1 MAVPEG
7 FEVVPFEGKDVYVTT
22 LPKGTLLFRGV
33 NDLSKIHEDIFG
45 VLQGEKYC
53 LPPNYNVFFYPFPF
67 ADSAVGE
74 YSHLL
79 VYVVMNDIHLAT
91 FISPSPMVRGDRYQ
105 TKGNPIVSCANIPQN
120 EHGCNLAGRDYD
132 PCFAPAF
139 RKTHAGV
146 SGMIAIANMDRRNFM
161 KIVTDYT
168 VDTPLRNHLN
178 KYLTTYV
185 DATGNP
191 GIPEIILY
199 PFVGRPGEDIR
210 HSKKQKIK
218 EWYKTFAD
226 IASYRV
232 WCTMERTDDGIL
244 DFLETVTTEGLH
256 KSVVKLDKRTGFY
269 VSEKDADE
277 ETKKHLVEIKVE
289 EEWSMTKDA
298 PEFRFK
304 KGALPMLNITKETY
318 EKALAD
324 IEPQISN
331 QIRTQSVGRTEYAD
345 RLAHVLAEVVLIVMA
360 TAAGLYDYDTSDEYG
375 NETIH
380 EDFCPVNGSYKECAD
395 LIDQAM
401 KDFPLVD
408 EGLPVNEEEYG
419 ERLDG
424 ELEIGYSDDKQAEE
438 VFKGWHPVVFHTLLN
453 VSYDKESQT
462 YDRPKMITFAQTLA
476 TRLLRSTLELG
487 YKQMTEKY
495 DDPLPAKIVMDHLL
509 EVRDLLKFTSD
520 YGEKP
525 GWVNDA
531 FYRRFGAPAGY
542 FHGMIDDRWGDW
554 TDELEDD
561 EEEEEEEEEEKPEE
575 KPAEKPAE
583 KPEGGQR
590 RRTYR
595 VRRISLRRRR

>member
-7 FEVVPFEGKDVYVTT
+7 FKVVPFEGKDVYTTT

-33 NDLSKIHEDIFG
+33 NDLSTIHRDIFG
-45 VLQGEKYC
+45 VLQDETYC

-67 ADSAVGE
+67 VDSAVSD

-79 VYVVMNDIHLAT
+79 VYVVIDDINLVT
-91 FISPSPMVRGDRYQ
+91 FISPSPMMRGDRHQ
-105 TKGNPIVSCANIPQN
+105 AKGNPIVSCANIPKD
-120 EHGCNLAGRDYD
+120 EHGCNLVGRDYD
-132 PCFAPAF
+132 PCFTPAF
-139 RKTHAGV
+139 RKEYPAL

-161 KIVTDYT
+161 RIVTDYT
-168 VDTPLRNHLN
+168 VDTPLRSHLN

-191 GIPEIILY
+191 GIPEIILH
-199 PFVGRPGEDIR
+199 PLRARPDKDIR
-210 HSKKQKIK
+210 VSEKHKIK
-218 EWYKTFAD
+218 KWYETFAAS
-226 IASYRV
+226 ASYRV
-232 WCTMERTDDGIL
+232 WHTMERTDDAIL
-244 DFLETVTTEGLH
+244 EFLETITTEGLH

-277 ETKKHLVEIKVE
+277 ETKKHLVDIKMG

-324 IEPQISN
+324 IEPRISN
-331 QIRTQSVGRTEYAD
+331 QIRTQSVGRTKYAD

-360 TAAGLYDYDTSDEYG
+360 TAAGLYYYDSSDEYG

-380 EDFCPVNGSYKECAD
+380 EDFCPVKGSYKECAD

-424 ELEIGYSDDKQAEE
+424 RLEIGYTQNKTTEE
-438 VFKGWHPVVFHTLLN
+438 VFEEWHPVVFDALLN
-453 VSYDKESQT
+453 GSYDKESQT
-462 YDRPKMITFAQTLA
+462 YDRPKMITLAQTLA

-509 EVRDLLKFTSD
+509 EVRDLLKLTSD

-542 FHGMIDDRWGDW
+542 WYDTPDDRWGDW

-561 EEEEEEEEEEKPEE
+561 EEEEEEEEEEKPE
-575 KPAEKPAE
+575 
-583 KPEGGQR
+583 GGQR

-595 VRRISLRRRR
+595 VRRTSLRRRR